1 MNELKNF
8 IFIINVV
15 NAFFAI
21 FIMILN
27 MIYERKH
34 NHTWGILNLI
44 GGVCAG
50 ISIGMLLI
58 LTHI

>member
-15 NAFFAI
+15 NAFFVI

-27 MIYERKH
+27 IIYERKH
-34 NHTWGILNLI
+34 NHTWEILDLA

-50 ISIGMLLI
+50 IAIGMLLI
-58 LTHI
+58 LAKI